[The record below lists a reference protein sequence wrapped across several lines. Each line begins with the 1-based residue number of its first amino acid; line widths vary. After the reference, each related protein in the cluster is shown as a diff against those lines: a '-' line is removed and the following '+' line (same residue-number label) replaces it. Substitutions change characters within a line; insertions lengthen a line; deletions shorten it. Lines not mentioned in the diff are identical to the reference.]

1 MDLKDRLKEKRAE
14 AGLTQAELAQ
24 KAGVT
29 TRTIQNYEMG
39 ERVPSNLGIAQKLA
53 DALGTTVEYL
63 LGSGGKLIV
72 EAHEK
77 GGAKAA
83 RDVDELVSEVQGLFA
98 GGRLDDEAMDGV
110 MQALMD
116 AYWLAKKENRKYT
129 PKKHRKTQ
137 EETGG
142 E

>member
-63 LGSGGKLIV
+63 LGSGGKLV
-72 EAHEK
+72 VMAHEQ

-83 RDVDELVSEVQGLFA
+83 KDVDELVSEVQGLFA

-110 MQALMD
+110 MEALFT
-116 AYWLAKKENRKYT
+116 AYMMAKKKNRKYT
-129 PKKHRKTQ
+129 PKKYRKDKP
-137 EETGG
+137 EEPKA
-142 E
+142 